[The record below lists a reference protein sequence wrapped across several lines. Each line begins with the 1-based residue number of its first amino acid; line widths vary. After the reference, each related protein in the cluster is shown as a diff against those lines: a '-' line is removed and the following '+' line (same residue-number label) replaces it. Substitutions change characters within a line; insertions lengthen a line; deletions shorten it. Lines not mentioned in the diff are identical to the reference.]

1 MGKDK
6 GRRRLHQ
13 DEHWLVSPPTST
25 LSHIERSF
33 LSEVIWCD
41 FNSSAIQLVN
51 HLNVTPP
58 HHSAPNSF
66 HLDPGT
72 PDAPPVMPFPF
83 FSLSSFHEWGRVYT
97 TYNMA
102 ALPFLTLH
110 PAGMVTYYNPRLES
124 LSQSRLGLSMAQH
137 RIWTNISKEDALS
150 VRREMEEVVRC
161 GYGVGS
167 GTDWISLARL
177 IVENWAHRI
186 VHLRHVLSDHIPSL
200 DSAIEITHALEE
212 IQLLTYSPLMP
223 YMDTTSTEATGQD
236 LFFSATPLHPHESG
250 LDRCGSQYT
259 KGLPSST
266 MTSQEKLLKE
276 SMETVQGRICFD
288 FGTIFAQSYDF
299 SHSDTMPIGEAF
311 RGWLERI
318 TNLSRYLDWP
328 TEIGCKEVC
337 GSDVSLF
344 HY

>member
-1 MGKDK
+1 M
-6 GRRRLHQ
+6 
-13 DEHWLVSPPTST
+13 
-25 LSHIERSF
+25 LSERF
-33 LSEVIWCD
+33 LLSEVIWCD
-41 FNSSAIQLVN
+41 FNSSAIELIN

-58 HHSAPNSF
+58 RHSARNSL

-72 PDAPPVMPFPF
+72 PDAPRALPFPF
-83 FSLSSFHEWGRVYT
+83 FSLSSFHEWARIYT

-110 PAGMVTYYNPRLES
+110 PAGMVTYYNPRLAS
-124 LSQSRLGLSMAQH
+124 LTESRLGLKMAQH
-137 RIWTNISKEDALS
+137 RIWPTISKEDALS
-150 VRREMEEVVRC
+150 VRSEVEDVVQR

-186 VHLRHVLSDHIPSL
+186 HHIHHVLSDLVSLPPSTI
-200 DSAIEITHALEE
+200 DIRHALEE

-223 YMDTTSTEATGQD
+223 YMDTTSTNATGQD
-236 LFFSATPLHPHESG
+236 LFFFATSLYPHQSG

-259 KGLPSST
+259 KGLPVDT
-266 MTSQEKLLKE
+266 MTSQEGLLKE
-276 SMETVQGRICFD
+276 SMETVQRRICLD

-299 SHSDTMPIGEAF
+299 SPSDSPIAEAF
-311 RGWLERI
+311 RAWLKRI

-328 TEIGCKEVC
+328 TNVRCKQVC
-337 GSDVSLF
+337 GSDVRFFRCFLPPSV
-344 HY
+344 YE